1 MKFIDEA
8 LITIQAGDGGN
19 GCVSFRRE
27 KFVPRGGPDGG
38 NGGRGGSVMF
48 IADSGMSTLM
58 DFHYNKRFQAER
70 GEHGMGSGM
79 DGRGG
84 VDLEIPV
91 PVGTVVYDA
100 DTGDILAD
108 FVRPDQKEIIAKCG
122 RGGRGNAFFTTST
135 RQAPKFAQEG
145 EKGEVKNIRLE
156 LKLLADV
163 GLIGLPNAG
172 KSTFL
177 SVVSNAHPKIA
188 DYPFTTLSPV
198 LGVVKY
204 EEESF
209 VIADL
214 PGLIEGA
221 HDGKGMGDK
230 FLKHCERT
238 RVYLHLVSLSPDE
251 ILDPLTRYKTIE
263 KELVSYDPDF
273 KKKKKIVLLTK
284 CELISE
290 EDLAE
295 VMKVFAKKKIKP
307 LAISSVTGEN
317 VRKLLGE
324 IVKLLNAN
332 RHP

>member
-8 LITIQAGDGGN
+8 VITLKAGDGGR

-38 NGGRGGSVMF
+38 NGGHGGEVAF
-48 IADSGMSTLM
+48 VARPGLSTLM
-58 DFHYNKRFQAER
+58 DFHYNRRFEAGR

-84 VDLEIPV
+84 GNVEIPL
-91 PVGTVVYDA
+91 PCGTVVYDA
-100 DTGDILAD
+100 ASGELLAD
-108 FVRPDQKEIIAKCG
+108 LVTDGERYVVARGG
-122 RGGRGNAFFTTST
+122 RGGRGNAFFTSST
-135 RQAPKFAQEG
+135 NQAPKYAQPG
-145 EKGEVKNIRLE
+145 EPGEVREVRLE

-188 DYPFTTLSPV
+188 GYPFTTLSPV

-204 EEESF
+204 KDANPF

-221 HDGKGMGDK
+221 HDGRGMGDK

-238 RVYLHLVSLSPDE
+238 RAYLHLVSLSPDE
-251 ILDPLTRYKTIE
+251 TEEPLARFDMIE
-263 KELVSYDPDF
+263 KELASYDPGF
-273 KKKKKIVLLTK
+273 KKKKKLILLTK
-284 CELISE
+284 RELVDE
-290 EDLAE
+290 KDAARVEKAFKARKLR
-295 VMKVFAKKKIKP
+295 V
-307 LAISSVTGEN
+307 LAISSVTGKHIPETLTA
-317 VRKLLGE
+317 VLELL
-324 IVKLLNAN
+324 KSK
-332 RHP
+332 

>member
-8 LITIQAGDGGN
+8 VITLKAGDGGR

-38 NGGRGGSVMF
+38 NGGHGGEVEF
-48 IADSGMSTLM
+48 VAKPGLSTLM
-58 DFHYNKRFQAER
+58 DFHYNRRFEAGR

-84 VDLEIPV
+84 GNVEIPV
-91 PVGTVVYDA
+91 PCGTSVYDA
-100 DTGDILAD
+100 ASGELLAD
-108 FVRPDQKEIIAKCG
+108 LVADGQRYVAVRGG
-122 RGGRGNAFFTTST
+122 RGGRGNAFFTSST
-135 RQAPKFAQEG
+135 NQAPKYAQPG
-145 EKGEVKNIRLE
+145 EPGEEREVRLE

-188 DYPFTTLSPV
+188 GYPFTTLSPV

-204 EEESF
+204 KDANPF

-221 HDGKGMGDK
+221 HDGRGMGDK

-238 RVYLHLVSLSPDE
+238 RAYLHLVSLSPDE
-251 ILDPLTRYKTIE
+251 TEDPLARFDLIE
-263 KELVSYDPDF
+263 KELASYDPGF
-273 KKKKKIVLLTK
+273 KKKKKLVLLTK
-284 CELISE
+284 CELVE
-290 EDLAE
+290 AAE
-295 VMKVFAKKKIKP
+295 AEKVTKAFKKRKVQP
-307 LAISSVTGEN
+307 LAISSVTGQN
-317 VRKLLGE
+317 VQEVLAAVLELL
-324 IVKLLNAN
+324 KSK
-332 RHP
+332 

>member
-8 LITIQAGDGGN
+8 VITLKAGDGGR

-38 NGGRGGSVMF
+38 NGGHGGEVAF
-48 IADSGMSTLM
+48 VARPGLSTLM
-58 DFHYNKRFQAER
+58 DFHYNRRFEAGR

-84 VDLEIPV
+84 GNVEIPL
-91 PVGTVVYDA
+91 PCGTVVYDA
-100 DTGDILAD
+100 ASGELLAD
-108 FVRPDQKEIIAKCG
+108 LVTDGERYVVARGG
-122 RGGRGNAFFTTST
+122 RGGRGNAFFTSST
-135 RQAPKFAQEG
+135 NQAPKHAQPG
-145 EKGEVKNIRLE
+145 EPGEVREVRLE

-188 DYPFTTLSPV
+188 GYPFTTLSPV

-204 EEESF
+204 KDANPF

-221 HDGKGMGDK
+221 HDGRGMGDK

-238 RVYLHLVSLSPDE
+238 RAYLHLVSLSPDE
-251 ILDPLTRYKTIE
+251 TEEPLARFDMIE
-263 KELVSYDPDF
+263 KELASYDPGF
-273 KKKKKIVLLTK
+273 KKKKKLILLTK
-284 CELISE
+284 RELVDE
-290 EDLAE
+290 KDAARVEKAFKTRKLR
-295 VMKVFAKKKIKP
+295 V
-307 LAISSVTGEN
+307 LAISSVTGKNIPE
-317 VRKLLGE
+317 VLTAVLELL
-324 IVKLLNAN
+324 KSK
-332 RHP
+332 

>member
-8 LITIQAGDGGN
+8 IILLKAGDGGR

-38 NGGRGGSVMF
+38 NGGHGGNIYLV
-48 IADSGMSTLM
+48 AKAGLSTLM
-58 DFHYNKRFQAER
+58 DFHYNRKFEAGR
-70 GEHGMGSGM
+70 GEHGMGGGM
-79 DGRGG
+79 DGHGG
-84 VDLEIPV
+84 KDIEIPI
-91 PVGTVVYDA
+91 PCGTAVYDA
-100 DTGDILAD
+100 ASGELLVDLVTDGQ
-108 FVRPDQKEIIAKCG
+108 VYPVVKGG
-122 RGGRGNAFFTTST
+122 RGGRGNTFFATST
-135 RQAPKFAQEG
+135 NQAPKHAQPG
-145 EKGEVKNIRLE
+145 EPGEELEVRLE

-188 DYPFTTLSPV
+188 GYPFTTLSPV

-204 EEESF
+204 KDADPF

-221 HDGKGMGDK
+221 HEGKGMGDK

-238 RVYLHLVSLSPDE
+238 RAYLHLVSLSPDE
-251 ILDPLTRYKTIE
+251 MEDPLDRFDKIE
-263 KELVSYDPDF
+263 NELSSYDPGF
-273 KKKKKIVLLTK
+273 KKKKKLVLLTK
-284 CELISE
+284 LELVDE
-290 EDLAE
+290 EEADR
-295 VMKVFAKKKIKP
+295 VAKAFRKRKLRT

-317 VRKLLGE
+317 IPETLQEVLKLL
-324 IVKLLNAN
+324 K
-332 RHP
+332 